1 MNRTINSNHAMPA
14 TTTKTVAKSCAA
26 CAHYKSN
33 TATLGECRRHSPQTV
48 AFQVDAGVKF
58 ESRFPQTKASDW
70 CGDFAKA

>member
-1 MNRTINSNHAMPA
+1 MPA
-14 TTTKTVAKSCAA
+14 TTTKTSVKACAA

-33 TATLGECRRHSPQTV
+33 TATLGECRRHAPQTI

-58 ESRFPQTKASDW
+58 ESRFPKTKASDW

>member
-1 MNRTINSNHAMPA
+1 MPA

-33 TATLGECRRHSPQTV
+33 TAALGECRRHSPQTI
-48 AFQVDAGVKF
+48 AFQVDSNVKF
-58 ESRFPQTKASDW
+58 ESRFPQTKPSDW